1 MRSLLLLAAVAV
13 LSACASRPPDAGFVA
28 TPQGATVEPQRPAT
42 APLADPP
49 VAATAAIQEAPPPT
63 ASVVHGSLAH
73 GASSPEARG
82 PSLPTPPEEPGAS
95 RTAFEGCLLA
105 ANEADAARFPAPP
118 ATRTGG
124 IPPVKVT
131 LVQGGAL
138 VEHALTHACCLK
150 AKVETHLAGRT
161 AIVSEVLSGNPC
173 RCRCGSTLRTAIALP
188 SGTWTLVVDL
198 EEGGVKKR
206 VFQQEVR
213 LQ

>member
-1 MRSLLLLAAVAV
+1 MRSLLLLAATAV

-49 VAATAAIQEAPPPT
+49 VAATAAIQEAPP
-63 ASVVHGSLAH
+63 
-73 GASSPEARG
+73 
-82 PSLPTPPEEPGAS
+82 PPEEPGAS